1 MLEIPTL
8 QDHLAGGLRL
18 GAPDVRG
25 PLAVFPVFGPP
36 PRLEYG
42 HGTAVVKE
50 LQEGASVRDLLVFNP
65 GSLGVLL
72 YEGEQVLGAQQ
83 NRTFDVSVLVPAG
96 ASVRVPV
103 SCVEHGRW
111 DGSRH
116 AEPFRQAPQAAYP
129 SLRAMKQ
136 RVAAEQLAAGQAP
149 RASQSAVWDEV
160 AAKSARL
167 GTASPTA
174 AMHDIYSGTHDRLG
188 ALSVPLHKGQTGALA
203 AIGGRFT
210 VLDCVSRA
218 EVFAELHGP
227 LARGYALD
235 ALEAA
240 AAPVP
245 TAEDAEAFL
254 GRLQTARLA
263 HHDGIGAGRDVRFAE
278 AGIRGSGVVAG
289 EEELVALTAFAA

>member
-8 QDHLAGGLRL
+8 QDHLAGGLRI

-50 LQEGASVRDLLVFNP
+50 LQEGASVNDLLVFNP
-65 GSLGVLL
+65 GPLAVLL
-72 YEGEQVLGAQQ
+72 YEGEEVLGAQQ

-111 DGSRH
+111 DGTRH

-129 SLRAMKQ
+129 ALRAMKQ
-136 RVAAEQLAAGQAP
+136 QVVAEQLAAGAAP

-167 GTASPTA
+167 GAASPTA
-174 AMHDIYSGTHDRLG
+174 AMHDIYTSAQDRLA
-188 ALSVPLHKGQTGALA
+188 ALSVPRHEGQTGALV
-203 AIGGRFT
+203 AIGGRFS
-210 VLDCVSRA
+210 VLDCVSRP
-218 EVFAELHGP
+218 EVFASLHGP

-235 ALEAA
+235 ALEARDEG
-240 AAPVP
+240 APSVQ
-245 TAEDAEAFL
+245 DAQAVL
-254 GRLQTARLA
+254 GQLQTARLT
-263 HHDGIGAGRDVRFAE
+263 HHDGIGVGRDVRFAE
-278 AGIRGSGVVAG
+278 ADVRGSGVVAG
-289 EEELVALTAFAA
+289 AEELVALTAFVV

>member
-8 QDHLAGGLRL
+8 QDHLAGALRI

-36 PRLEYG
+36 PRLEYT

-50 LQEGASVRDLLVFNP
+50 LADGASVNDLLVVNP
-65 GSLGVLL
+65 GPLAVLL
-72 YEGEQVLGAQQ
+72 YEGEEVLGAQQ
-83 NRTFDVSVLVPAG
+83 NRTFDVSVLVPASG
-96 ASVRVPV
+96 SLRVPV

-116 AEPFRQAPQAAYP
+116 AEPFRPAPQAAYP
-129 SLRAMKQ
+129 ALRAMKQ
-136 RVAAEQLAAGQAP
+136 QVAAERVAAGEAP
-149 RASQSAVWDEV
+149 RASQRAVWDEV

-174 AMHDIYSGTHDRLG
+174 AMHDMYAGSRDRLA
-188 ALSVPLHKGQTGALA
+188 ALEVPLHEGQTGALA

-210 VLDCVSRA
+210 VLDLVSRPD
-218 EVFAELHGP
+218 VFAELHGP

-240 AAPVP
+240 GAAPLSVQ
-245 TAEDAEAFL
+245 DADAFL
-254 GRLQTARLA
+254 GEVQTARLT
-263 HHDGIGAGRDVRFAE
+263 HHDGLGAGRDVRFAE
-278 AGIRGSGVVAG
+278 ASVRGSGVVAG
-289 EEELVALTAFAA
+289 DEELVALTAFAA